1 VWELPERGPLLERKN
16 GKKKILVP
24 TWRVICGT
32 TPVDVKI
39 NCGLKT
45 KCRVRIAKP
54 AGENQEKTGK
64 KP

>member
-1 VWELPERGPLLERKN
+1 VGLSRNPKQ
-16 GKKKILVP
+16 LVP
-24 TWRVICGT
+24 TCRVICGT

-45 KCRVRIAKP
+45 KCRVGKAKL

>member
-1 VWELPERGPLLERKN
+1 VGVARAGASPGTKKRKE
-16 GKKKILVP
+16 KILVP